1 MNNLF
6 GWSDTTWLALD
17 QIGILVGNLMLAA
30 TILGA
35 AVGYFN
41 RDRLRRWLTPN
52 RFPTVGADMA
62 GRQWSGIV
70 FTVSKTEVPLWVIE
84 QLKPNCIGLVATPQS
99 MKAADEVMEIAESR
113 GIEVLPPRQLDD
125 PNSPSESLEKTRELL
140 TAMHRAGCTPCAVE
154 ITGGKTPMSLGAFM
168 AAEEMRADTL
178 YVSVGYDQKLNRS
191 DIRSARLQ
199 CISMPD

>member
-1 MNNLF
+1 MNDLLDWSDMTWLCLDRFGILF
-6 GWSDTTWLALD
+6 GDIIIAITL
-17 QIGILVGNLMLAA
+17 IGAV
-30 TILGA
+30 
-35 AVGYFN
+35 VGYLN

-52 RFPTVGADMA
+52 RFPTVGADME

-70 FTVSKTEVPLWVIE
+70 FTVSKKAVPLWVID
-84 QLKPNCIGLVATPQS
+84 QLKPDCIGLVVTPQS
-99 MKAADEVMEIAESR
+99 MSAADEVMQIAR
-113 GIEVLPPRQLDD
+113 TRQIEVLPQQQLDD

-140 TAMHRAGCTPCAVE
+140 TAMHRAGYIPCAVE

-178 YVSVGYDQKLNRS
+178 YVSVSYDQKLNRS
-191 DIRSARLQ
+191 DIRSAKLQ